1 MKLFLIFVV
10 FPIVELFVAIQIGSG
25 IGVLNTVGLLVLFAL
40 VGLWVIKREGLR
52 VWNRFVEKAQA
63 NEPPTKEIADGMCL
77 LLAGGLFIA
86 PGFVS
91 DVIALILIFPP
102 TRALV
107 RDWMIRRR
115 GLGGFARGRVI
126 KATYG
131 GRVTDVYDVTDTTAT
146 ETRGELEP

>member
-77 LLAGGLFIA
+77 LLAGGLFVA

-91 DVIALILIFPP
+91 DAIALILVFPP
-102 TRALV
+102 TRSLV
-107 RDWMIRRR
+107 RDWMIRRK
-115 GLGGFARGRVI
+115 GLGGLARGRVI

-131 GRVTDVYDVTDTTAT
+131 GRVTGVYDVTDTTAT
-146 ETRGELEP
+146 ETRGELDP